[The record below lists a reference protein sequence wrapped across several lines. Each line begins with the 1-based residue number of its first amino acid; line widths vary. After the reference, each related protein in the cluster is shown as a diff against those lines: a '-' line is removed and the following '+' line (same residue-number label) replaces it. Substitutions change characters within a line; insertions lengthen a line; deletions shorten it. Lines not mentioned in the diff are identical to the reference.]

1 MAKKVRVELNSAGVR
16 ALLKDPG
23 VAADL
28 AARGE
33 RIAATAGEGFES
45 SGVRQDR
52 DRVAVTVRA
61 ATEEARRAEAESRA
75 LLRALDAG
83 R

>member
-1 MAKKVRVELNSAGVR
+1 MAKIKVKLNSTGVR

-28 AARGE
+28 DARAAR
-33 RIAATAGEGFES
+33 IASAAGEGFES
-45 SGVRQDR
+45 SGVRTDR
-52 DRVAVTVRA
+52 DRVAVTIA
-61 ATEEARRAEAESRA
+61 ANTDEARLAEAESRA
-75 LLRALDAG
+75 LLRAIDAG